1 MNDND
6 HNNQLIQRYQ
16 SVLERIRQ
24 AEQDYDRTVG
34 SVSLVAVSKTYPA
47 ADIRLVAEQGQTAFG
62 ENYLQDA
69 LPKIAQLKD
78 LNLQWHFI
86 GHIQSNKCRDVA
98 THFDWVHSVDR
109 FKIARRLSDH
119 RSSEQPMLNLFLQ
132 VNLHN
137 EESKSGV
144 SPELSADI
152 AQQIS
157 ALPNVRL
164 RGLMAIPEPRDDFA
178 SQQKVFAEL
187 HTLQEKLVTK
197 GLQLDCL
204 SMGMTN
210 DLEAAVAQVAT
221 HVRIGTAIFGQ
232 RQKQP

>member
-1 MNDND
+1 MNADN
-6 HNNQLIQRYQ
+6 HQKELIQRYQ
-16 SVLERIRQ
+16 SLIERIRK
-24 AEQDYDRTVG
+24 AEQDYDRPSG

-47 ADIRLVAEQGQTAFG
+47 ADIRKIAEQGQTAFG

-69 LPKIAQLKD
+69 LPKIAQLKE

-86 GHIQSNKCRDVA
+86 GHIQSNKCRDVT

-119 RSSEQPMLNLFLQ
+119 RSSGQPMLNLFLQ

-144 SPELSADI
+144 SPEQTADT

-164 RGLMAIPEPRDDFA
+164 RGLMAIPEPSDDFA
-178 SQQKVFAEL
+178 SQCNVFAEL
-187 HTLQEKLVTK
+187 RKLQEKLVDE

-210 DLEAAVAQVAT
+210 DLEAAVAQGAT
-221 HVRIGTAIFGQ
+221 HVRIGTAIFGP
-232 RQKQP
+232 RQKHP